1 MRETDVVEPTIR
13 FGAIKEFGP
22 ELIEESDK
30 DLTYGEP
37 IDGEFV

>member
-13 FGAIKEFGP
+13 SGALEEFRP
-22 ELIEESDK
+22 ELMDESDE

-37 IDGEFV
+37 IDREFA